1 MIRIIALIVLGLAAL
16 ANSVF
21 AQASQRIDI
30 HGKVLNESE
39 QPMNAVSVYVMTES
53 SKVIVKTGVTDE
65 NGQYQI
71 SQVPQGRYY
80 IEVAVVGYTLGQSE
94 SFDFQGEVT
103 EIPTI
108 TMLPESQGIEAVE
121 VTGQRPM
128 IQSTNGKL
136 VLNVE
141 NSTLAAGNNALEV
154 LQRAPGVTVDKDENI
169 LLMGR
174 SGINVTIDGRQT
186 FMTGEQLATFL
197 KSLDGNQIKSIE
209 VGTTRSAREDA
220 EGATGSINIVLKKN
234 DTEGFNGT
242 FTASA
247 AHGQHARG
255 NTSASLNYKKN
266 STTLF
271 GSYAYTN
278 NKIQPELGVF
288 RIVGD
293 NPGTAF
299 DQDAE
304 IVNINRSHN
313 YRFGVEHKTSDRNT
327 MLLQFS
333 ANNNNNDSENNSI
346 TYMNV
351 PNMAVDSTMA
361 TANYDDNAF
370 NRYSLNFNNEFLTDT
385 VGGKL
390 TVDADVTNFKIRNNA
405 RYNYTMRDADGSLL
419 YDPENERAAMPIDIN
434 IYVGKLDYEKPI
446 GENSKIE
453 TGVKYSYVKT
463 DNNMQFEH
471 FINDQWQDF
480 EGRSNH
486 FVYTEQVS
494 AAYVDYSRE
503 FGKWS
508 VKGGLRGEYTV
519 SDGNSVTLG
528 TNVPRD
534 YFDLFPSINIT
545 HTPHENHILSLS
557 YAKKISR
564 PNYRFLN
571 PFEYYIDRF
580 TFQKGN
586 EYLKPQYTH
595 GFTLNYTL
603 MRMFNFT
610 LGSDITLDAMT
621 ESMGQDEETKRSWII
636 RENLGRQTTSYLNMN
651 TPFRIGKRWTMNN
664 NLTLVHMHF
673 KGPIAGAYVDQG
685 TFMAQLNN
693 MSTFKINDSFTAE
706 TSLNYTSPFVY
717 NVYKLES
724 RWGLDAGINY
734 NFKDKRSSL
743 KLAATDIFRTNK
755 NNLSTRFDVF
765 HSDIRQYHD
774 SQTIRLTYSL
784 RFGNL
789 KQNGRRNDRNNEERE
804 RAGQ

>member
-1 MIRIIALIVLGLAAL
+1 MIRIIALIVLGIVAL
-16 ANSVF
+16 VNGAM
-21 AQASQRIDI
+21 AQMTPKTTIYGR
-30 HGKVLNESE
+30 VLNENE
-39 QPMNAVSVYVMTES
+39 QSMNAASVYLMTES
-53 SKVIVKTGVTDE
+53 SKVIIKTGVTNE
-65 NGQYQI
+65 NGQYDI
-71 SQVPQGRYY
+71 SQIPHGKYY
-80 IEVAVVGYTLGQSE
+80 IEVVVVGYNPVQSE
-94 SFDFQGEVT
+94 VFEFQGVAI

-108 TMLPESQGIEAVE
+108 TMLPQSQDIESVE

-128 IQSTNGKL
+128 IQSSNGKL

-154 LQRAPGVTVDKDENI
+154 LQRAPGVTVDKDDNI

-174 SGINVTIDGRQT
+174 GGINVTIDGRQT
-186 FMTGEQLATFL
+186 FMSGEQLATFL

-209 VGTTRSAREDA
+209 VGTTRSASEDA

-242 FTASA
+242 FLASA
-247 AHGQHARG
+247 AHGTFARG

-278 NKIQPELGVF
+278 NKMQNDLEIF

-293 NPGTAF
+293 SPGTAF
-299 DQDAE
+299 DQDAV
-304 IVNINRSHN
+304 ILNHNKTHN
-313 YRFGVEHKTSDRNT
+313 YRFGIEQKTSDRNT

-333 ANNNNNDSENNSI
+333 AINNNTDSENDSRTTMGI
-346 TYMNV
+346 
-351 PNMAVDSTMA
+351 PNMPLDSTMGA
-361 TANYDDNAF
+361 ANYDDNAF

-385 VGGKL
+385 SGGKL
-390 TVDADVTNFKIRNNA
+390 TFDVDITRFKVRNKAN
-405 RYNYTMRDADGSLL
+405 YQYTMRDADGSLL
-419 YDPENERAAMPIDIN
+419 YDPERERADMPVDIN
-434 IYVGKLDYEKPI
+434 IYVGKLDYVKPV
-446 GENSKIE
+446 GKGRVE
-453 TGVKYSYVKT
+453 TGVKYSWVKT

-471 FINDQWQDF
+471 FVDGQWQNF
-480 EGRSNH
+480 EGRTNH

-494 AAYVDYSRE
+494 AGYIDYSRDM
-503 FGKWS
+503 GKWS
-508 VKGGLRGEYTV
+508 VKAGLRGEYTV

-534 YFDLFPSINIT
+534 YFDLFPSVNIT

-580 TFQKGN
+580 TFQRGN
-586 EYLKPQYTH
+586 AYLQPQYTH
-595 GFTLNYTL
+595 GFSLNYTL

-610 LGSDITLDAMT
+610 LGSDITNDAMV
-621 ESMGQDEETKRSWII
+621 ESMGQDDETKRSWII
-636 RENLGRQTTSYLNMN
+636 RENLGRQVNSYLNMN
-651 TPFRIGKRWTMNN
+651 TPFRIGKRWSMNN

-693 MSTFKINDSFTAE
+693 MGTFKINDSFSAE
-706 TSLNYTSPFVY
+706 TSLTYTSPFIY
-717 NVYKLES
+717 NVYRLES
-724 RWGLDAGINY
+724 RWGLDVGINY
-734 NFKDKRSSL
+734 TFKDKRSSL
-743 KLAATDIFRTNK
+743 KLAATDIFRTNR
-755 NNLSTRFDVF
+755 NNLNTRFDIF

-774 SQTIRLTYSL
+774 NQAVRLTYSL

-789 KQNGRRNDRNNEERE
+789 KQSVRRNDQNNEERQ